1 LNIYIIGTVY
11 SGTGLSAVNKLLAC
25 FHIPSINQDLYKRY
39 ERLVGKYI
47 EQEAKDSCK
56 RAAEE
61 ERRLVTE
68 NIDQLCQN
76 LYV

>member
-1 LNIYIIGTVY
+1 M
-11 SGTGLSAVNKLLAC
+11 
-25 FHIPSINQDLYKRY
+25 NQDLYKRY
-39 ERLVGKYI
+39 ERLIGKYI

-68 NIDQLCQN
+68 NIDQSICQN